1 MERTEGGFVMINDKY
16 IYRFLRCFNRNNV
29 MIVLSYLSVA
39 VNSFFVGI
47 KTNNDEELKKDL
59 ILFGISVLI
68 LSIIAV
74 FEDRPGMNNLLMLVF
89 AFILLYGITCIL
101 CFMSYYVL
109 ILLAVETCILVF
121 VWFLKPILQKML
133 K

>member
-1 MERTEGGFVMINDKY
+1 MVNNKH
-16 IYRFLRCFNRNNV
+16 IYRFLRCFNRNKV
-29 MIVLSYLSVA
+29 MIVLSYLSLA

-47 KTNNDEELKKDL
+47 KTNNDEDIKKDL
-59 ILFGISVLI
+59 IIFGVLFLI

-74 FEDRPGMNNLLMLVF
+74 FEDRPGMNNLLILVF
-89 AFILLYGITCIL
+89 AFIVLFGIT
-101 CFMSYYVL
+101 FVFAHFTSYHVL

>member
-1 MERTEGGFVMINDKY
+1 MVNNKF
-16 IYRFLRCFNRNNV
+16 IYRFLRCFNRNKV
-29 MIVLSYLSVA
+29 MIVLSYFSLA

-89 AFILLYGITCIL
+89 AFILLYCIT
-101 CFMSYYVL
+101 
-109 ILLAVETCILVF
+109 
-121 VWFLKPILQKML
+121 
-133 K
+133 